1 MNGWALVILFI
12 LILEGG
18 KTRIDCALGVQSACT
33 EISKRYPIVTDR
45 PLQIDTEKALTKE

>member
-1 MNGWALVILFI
+1 MNGWALVILVI

-18 KTRIDCALGVQSACT
+18 KTRIDCALGVQPACQ
-33 EISKRYPIVTDR
+33 EISKRYPLMPDK